1 MQKRAEAL
9 LIVIGRHEWWW
20 LENPCGITNPPEHQL
35 LFWFPQRRASRNAEI
50 AKAKVAR

>member
-1 MQKRAEAL
+1 MSLFNRRKLEKMQKRAEAL

-35 LFWFPQRRASRNAEI
+35 LFWFPQR
-50 AKAKVAR
+50 